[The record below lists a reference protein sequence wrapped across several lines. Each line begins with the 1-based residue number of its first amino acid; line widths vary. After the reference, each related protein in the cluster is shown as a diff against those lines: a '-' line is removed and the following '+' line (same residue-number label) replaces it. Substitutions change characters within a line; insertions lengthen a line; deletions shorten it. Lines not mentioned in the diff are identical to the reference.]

1 MSRHVARGGPKN
13 VTRAA
18 GQTRRTNDFDH
29 LVRALFTST
38 QRITTT
44 TTTTTRSLQLFALCR
59 PRRAAV
65 LLPQSRVAAALTMST
80 STPPPIESLLPRL
93 QHALHRIA
101 TTRPRTIASP
111 PTQPRRASVAILI
124 RVKPAPQ
131 DEQWLAA
138 DFEATLHQAD
148 STHGDGSSSASDE
161 AADDAPTP
169 PTVSA
174 SSTNDLDESAVQIS
188 APPPDA
194 SLVHLSQASLGP
206 PPQSASTATS
216 ITAIQSA
223 QQQQPR
229 TPPPVPS
236 QLESF
241 FAKDWVKRGTPE
253 LLYIKRASRTG
264 DTWSAHVAFP
274 GGRAEPSDE
283 NGLYTAMRE
292 TWEEVGID
300 LAEPEFVSI
309 GQLDDREITTSLGK
323 RLLMVLSPYVF
334 LQTSPFSPLPD
345 LQPSEVS
352 SAHWIPL
359 RLLYTPKPRWGLTS
373 VDIASRLAPKSPA
386 VRWVLRAL
394 VGKMD
399 FRCVLLPNRPIAT
412 ANQDGELEEHGNE
425 QYPPGERYPNPSA
438 ASHLL
443 LGTDAP
449 SKAELRLWGLTLG
462 MTLDLLSHMSTLL
475 VPGEGPPTD
484 YASSP
489 TASTPG
495 IAPLLQSPSP
505 ATAAGIG
512 IHALPS
518 TSSTSTSTSAVS
530 APTNPSLSLTTSA
543 QATLQHL
550 RTHLSHA
557 LAELR
562 SDPRGTSAA
571 WLARL
576 KDELHL
582 TPPPHARALAPSMT
596 SVFPRFSY
604 PDVNFWI
611 WVFGYRYRK
620 IVRAWERGLGTGME
634 RRINW
639 SGMALGAFYSAVRR
653 ALIVAILLRALSML
667 SVLTGISWLASR
679 RMRRRRKGLP
689 GLGLDELM
697 PSLFA
702 DD

>member
-1 MSRHVARGGPKN
+1 MASSSTFSTGP
-13 VTRAA
+13 
-18 GQTRRTNDFDH
+18 TNADQKDN
-29 LVRALFTST
+29 
-38 QRITTT
+38 
-44 TTTTTRSLQLFALCR
+44 
-59 PRRAAV
+59 
-65 LLPQSRVAAALTMST
+65 LT
-80 STPPPIESLLPRL
+80 SLLPRL

-111 PTQPRRASVAILI
+111 PTQPRRASVAILV

-131 DEQWLAA
+131 DEGWLAA
-138 DFEATLHQAD
+138 EFEAALNQAD
-148 STHGDGSSSASDE
+148 STNGSGSEVEAETDESSAPAVPSSTTTTTTQSIISDLE
-161 AADDAPTP
+161 QSAENISA
-169 PTVSA
+169 SELLGA
-174 SSTNDLDESAVQIS
+174 SSTSQPA
-188 APPPDA
+188 PDA

-206 PPQSASTATS
+206 PPPSTSIQPTPASAATS
-216 ITAIQSA
+216 ITAI
-223 QQQQPR
+223 QQQPR

-241 FAKDWVKRGTPE
+241 FAKPWVQRGTPE

-264 DTWSAHVAFP
+264 DNWSAHVAFP

-292 TWEEVGID
+292 TWEEVGVD

-359 RLLYTPKPRWGLTS
+359 QLLYTPKPRWGLTS

-399 FRCVLLPNRPIAT
+399 FRCVLLPNKPIAT
-412 ANQDGELEEHGNE
+412 ANQEGELEEYGNE
-425 QYPPGERYPNPSA
+425 NYPPGERYPSPPPVMSNFLIGS
-438 ASHLL
+438 
-443 LGTDAP
+443 DAP
-449 SKAELRLWGLTLG
+449 KSSKTELRLWGLTLG

-475 VPGEGPPTD
+475 VPGEGPPT
-484 YASSP
+484 
-489 TASTPG
+489 STDTSFLSAPG
-495 IAPLLQSPSP
+495 LAPLLQSYTSAP
-505 ATAAGIG
+505 ASAGIG
-512 IHALPS
+512 IHALPG
-518 TSSTSTSTSAVS
+518 TSSTSTTTNAADPLSSAISAPQPPATTRMVATLRSAVE
-530 APTNPSLSLTTSA
+530 
-543 QATLQHL
+543 QL
-550 RTHLSHA
+550 RA
-557 LAELR
+557 
-562 SDPRGTSAA
+562 DPRGTSSD
-571 WLARL
+571 WLARM

-634 RRINW
+634 RRVNW

-653 ALIVAILLRALSML
+653 ALIVAILLRALSMA
-667 SVLTGISWLASR
+667 SVITGISWLASR

>member
-1 MSRHVARGGPKN
+1 MASSSSSSKPARPN
-13 VTRAA
+13 ADTAP
-18 GQTRRTNDFDH
+18 N
-29 LVRALFTST
+29 
-38 QRITTT
+38 
-44 TTTTTRSLQLFALCR
+44 
-59 PRRAAV
+59 
-65 LLPQSRVAAALTMST
+65 MN
-80 STPPPIESLLPRL
+80 SLLPRL

-111 PTQPRRASVAILI
+111 PTQPRRASVAILVRI
-124 RVKPAPQ
+124 KPAPQ
-131 DEQWLAA
+131 DEAWLAA
-138 DFEATLHQAD
+138 EFEAALNQAD
-148 STHGDGSSSASDE
+148 SEHGSGSEVDADPDQPAVPTSQTTPPSQSVSDLEQSAENISASELLGASATSSSSA
-161 AADDAPTP
+161 AAPG
-169 PTVSA
+169 
-174 SSTNDLDESAVQIS
+174 
-188 APPPDA
+188 PDA

-206 PPQSASTATS
+206 PPTTTQHAPASTATS
-216 ITAIQSA
+216 ITAI
-223 QQQQPR
+223 QQQPR

-241 FAKDWVKRGTPE
+241 FAKPWVQRGTPE

-264 DTWSAHVAFP
+264 DNWSAHVAFP

-292 TWEEVGID
+292 TWEEVGVD

-359 RLLYTPKPRWGLTS
+359 HLLYTPQPRWGLTS

-399 FRCVLLPNRPIAT
+399 FRCVLLPNKPIAT
-412 ANQDGELEEHGNE
+412 ANQEGELEEYGNE
-425 QYPPGERYPNPSA
+425 TYPLGERYPSPPPGAMSNFLIGS
-438 ASHLL
+438 
-443 LGTDAP
+443 DAP
-449 SKAELRLWGLTLG
+449 KSSRSDLRLWGLTLG

-475 VPGEGPPTD
+475 IPGEGPP
-484 YASSP
+484 
-489 TASTPG
+489 ASTDTSFLT
-495 IAPLLQSPSP
+495 PLLQSSSSAPP
-505 ATAAGIG
+505 AGIG

-518 TSSTSTSTSAVS
+518 TSATISSIPT
-530 APTNPSLSLTTSA
+530 APSSLSPTKSVGTTLKTA
-543 QATLQHL
+543 WDQL
-550 RTHLSHA
+550 RA
-557 LAELR
+557 
-562 SDPRGTSAA
+562 DPRATSSD

-604 PDVNFWI
+604 PDVNLR
-611 WVFGYRYRK
+611 V
-620 IVRAWERGLGTGME
+620 
-634 RRINW
+634 NW

-653 ALIVAILLRALSML
+653 ALIVAILLRAVSMV
-667 SVLTGISWLASR
+667 SVLSGISWLASR
-679 RMRRRRKGLP
+679 RMQRRRRGLP

>member
-1 MSRHVARGGPKN
+1 MSSSSPPAD
-13 VTRAA
+13 
-18 GQTRRTNDFDH
+18 Q
-29 LVRALFTST
+29 
-38 QRITTT
+38 Q
-44 TTTTTRSLQLFALCR
+44 QL
-59 PRRAAV
+59 P
-65 LLPQSRVAAALTMST
+65 S
-80 STPPPIESLLPRL
+80 SLLPRL

-101 TTRPRTIASP
+101 TTRARTIASP
-111 PTQPRRASVAILI
+111 PTQPRRASVAILVRI
-124 RVKPAPQ
+124 KPAQQ
-131 DEQWLAA
+131 DQAWLAA
-138 DFEATLHQAD
+138 EFEATLNQAD
-148 STHGDGSSSASDE
+148 SDHSGGSASVSASDNE
-161 AADDAPTP
+161 ESPPPPPAPT
-169 PTVSA
+169 A
-174 SSTNDLDESAVQIS
+174 SSPNDLEQSAVQIS
-188 APPPDA
+188 ASDAALSSSATLPPPAPDA

-206 PPQSASTATS
+206 APSPTTS
-216 ITAIQSA
+216 
-223 QQQQPR
+223 QQPR
-229 TPPPVPS
+229 TPPPVPD
-236 QLESF
+236 QLDSF
-241 FAKDWVKRGTPE
+241 FSKPWVQRGTPE

-359 RLLYTPKPRWGLTS
+359 RLLYTPQPRWGLTS

-399 FRCVLLPNRPIAT
+399 FRCVLLPNQPIAT
-412 ANQDGELEEHGNE
+412 ANQEGELEEHGNE
-425 QYPPGERYPNPSA
+425 AYPPGERYPAPPPANTT
-438 ASHLL
+438 ASQFLI
-443 LGTDAP
+443 GADAP
-449 SKAELRLWGLTLG
+449 TKAELRLWGLTLG
-462 MTLDLLSHMSTLL
+462 MTLDLLSHMSTLA
-475 VPGEGPPTD
+475 VPGEGPPPD
-484 YASSP
+484 AP
-489 TASTPG
+489 STPG
-495 IAPLLQSPSP
+495 IAPLLQSDP
-505 ATAAGIG
+505 AAGAGAGIG
-512 IHALPS
+512 VHALPS
-518 TSSTSTSTSAVS
+518 TSSTALITHPSSSTKPRPALDRLAASTS
-530 APTNPSLSLTTSA
+530 
-543 QATLQHL
+543 
-550 RTHLSHA
+550 SHA
-557 LAELR
+557 LALR
-562 SDPRGTSAA
+562 STLGAAWTQLRADPRGTSAL

-634 RRINW
+634 RRVNC
-639 SGMALGAFYSAVRR
+639 SAVRR